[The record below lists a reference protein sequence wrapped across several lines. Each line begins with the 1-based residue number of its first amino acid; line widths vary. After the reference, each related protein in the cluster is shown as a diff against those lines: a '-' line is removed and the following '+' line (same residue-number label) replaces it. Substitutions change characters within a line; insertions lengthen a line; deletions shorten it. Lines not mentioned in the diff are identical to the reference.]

1 MARARRPDDLPF
13 GVVVV
18 AFGFL
23 LNAFLFALVLA
34 GIREGTRL
42 AEQVLS
48 EAGFLW
54 PVYGVLIALDVLA
67 AILLLRRHPAGW
79 VLAMLLTC
87 VALGAYLV
95 GWVAGTPEYVRMAIF
110 AAMALY
116 LNQREVRATF
126 TWHPKDDTMSRV
138 DQEGAGAA

>member
-1 MARARRPDDLPF
+1 MARVRRPDDLPF
-13 GVVVV
+13 GVVLV

-23 LNAFLFALVLA
+23 LNALLYALVLA
-34 GIREGTRL
+34 DIRTGTRL
-42 AEQVLS
+42 AERLLAD
-48 EAGFLW
+48 AGFLW
-54 PVYGVLIALDVLA
+54 PAYGVLIAMDVLA
-67 AILLLRRHPAGW
+67 AVLLLRRHPAGW

-87 VALGAYLV
+87 VALGAYLI
-95 GWVAGTPEYVRMAIF
+95 GWTLGTPEFVRMAIF

-138 DQEGAGAA
+138 DDEGAGAA